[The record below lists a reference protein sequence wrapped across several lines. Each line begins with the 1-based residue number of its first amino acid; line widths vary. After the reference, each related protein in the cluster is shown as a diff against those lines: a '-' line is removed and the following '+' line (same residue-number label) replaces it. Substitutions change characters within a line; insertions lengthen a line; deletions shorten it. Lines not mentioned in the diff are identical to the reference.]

1 MKIEIPKVNAKFVIP
16 VSVRSEVLNLEFDF
30 SNPEE
35 FELHKKFLENG
46 KHEPFKN
53 RQEEDLFF
61 ANFCRKSTE
70 LLCEQFPELKKAL
83 NGEIVSDIR
92 VWMKFMEAKNQCLIK
107 GFNFFSKKLN
117 KYDGVVELIK

>member
-1 MKIEIPKVNAKFVIP
+1 MKIEIPKVNAKYIIP
-16 VSVRSEVLNLEFDF
+16 VSVRGKVLNLEFDG
-30 SNPEE
+30 SDPRLSE
-35 FELHKKFLENG
+35 FEKKFYENG

-53 RQEEDLFF
+53 RQEENLFF

-70 LLCEQFPELKKAL
+70 LFCEYFPELKKAL

-92 VWMKFMEAKNQCLIK
+92 VWIKYMEAKNQCLIK